1 VTTLAPHAAQLER
14 LRPVTAA
21 VVASRR
27 KRAFDIGAASL
38 ALLAFLP
45 LLLLIALAIW
55 VEGGGPILF
64 RQQRTGLNG
73 RPFRIFKF
81 RTMRVMEDAGPVTQA
96 TRGDARITPLGGLL
110 RKLSLDELPQLL
122 NILAGDMSVV
132 GPRPHALSHD
142 QAWASVVPG
151 YAARFRA
158 RPGLTGR
165 AQVLGYRGE
174 ITSPEGLAAR
184 IAADNAYID
193 SWSFGADLAV
203 VARTVPLMFGD
214 SRAF

>member
-1 VTTLAPHAAQLER
+1 MLAPSAAKVGR
-14 LRPVTAA
+14 FGPATPP
-21 VVASRR
+21 VVASQR
-27 KRAFDIGAASL
+27 KRTFDITTAGL

-45 LLLLIALAIW
+45 LLVLIALAIW
-55 VEGGGPILF
+55 LEDGGPVLF
-64 RQQRTGLNG
+64 RQRRTGLNG
-73 RPFRIFKF
+73 RPFRIYKF
-81 RTMRVMEDAGPVTQA
+81 RTMRVMEDGGAVTQA
-96 TRGDARITPLGGLL
+96 KRGDTRVTRLGRLL

-142 QAWASVVPG
+142 QAWAGVVPG
-151 YAARFRA
+151 YAARFRT

-174 ITSPEGLAAR
+174 ITSPEALAAR

-193 SWSFGADLAV
+193 TWSFRADLAL
-203 VARTVPLMFGD
+203 VARTAPLLFGD
-214 SRAF
+214 QRAF

>member
-1 VTTLAPHAAQLER
+1 MLAPSAAQAER
-14 LRPVTAA
+14 LRTMTAP

-27 KRAFDIGAASL
+27 KRAFDLTAACV
-38 ALLAFLP
+38 ALLVFLP

-55 VEGGGPILF
+55 LDDGGPILF

-73 RPFRIFKF
+73 RPFRIYKF
-81 RTMRVMEDAGPVTQA
+81 RTMRVMEDGGAVTQA
-96 TRGDARITPLGGLL
+96 TRGDARITRVGGLL

-122 NILAGDMSVV
+122 NILIGDMSVV

-142 QAWASVVPG
+142 QAWAGVVPG

-174 ITSPEGLAAR
+174 ITSPELLAAR
-184 IAADNAYID
+184 ITADNAYID
-193 SWSFGADLAV
+193 TWSFSADLAL
-203 VARTVPLMFGD
+203 VARTLPLMFGD
-214 SRAF
+214 DQAF

>member
-1 VTTLAPHAAQLER
+1 MLAPGATQVER
-14 LRPVTAA
+14 SRPVMAP

-27 KRAFDIGAASL
+27 KRAFDVTAAGL

-55 VEGGGPILF
+55 LEGGGPILF

-73 RPFRIFKF
+73 RPFRIYKF

-96 TRGDARITPLGGLL
+96 KRGDARITPLGGVL

-142 QAWASVVPG
+142 QAWAGVVPG

-165 AQVLGYRGE
+165 AQVQGYRGE
-174 ITSPEGLAAR
+174 ITSPEVLAAR

-193 SWSFGADLAV
+193 TWSFRTDLAL
-203 VARTVPLMFGD
+203 VARTVPLLFGD
-214 SRAF
+214 AQAF

>member
-1 VTTLAPHAAQLER
+1 MLAPFAAE
-14 LRPVTAA
+14 AA
-21 VVASRR
+21 SACLATPSVVASRR
-27 KRAFDIGAASL
+27 KRAFDLSAAGL

-45 LLLLIALAIW
+45 LLLLIAVAIRL
-55 VEGGGPILF
+55 EGGGPVLF

-73 RPFRIFKF
+73 RAFRIYKF
-81 RTMRVMEDAGPVTQA
+81 RTMRVMEDGGAMAQA
-96 TRGDARITPLGGLL
+96 TRGDARVTKVGGIL

-142 QAWASVVPG
+142 QAWAGAVPG

-165 AQVLGYRGE
+165 AQVLGFRGE
-174 ITSPEGLAAR
+174 ITSTELLAAR

-193 SWSFGADLAV
+193 AWSFRTDLAL
-203 VARTVPLMFGD
+203 VARTVPLLLGD
-214 SRAF
+214 QRAF

>member
-1 VTTLAPHAAQLER
+1 MLAPSAGKVER
-14 LRPVTAA
+14 HGLATAP

-27 KRAFDIGAASL
+27 KRAFDIAAAGL

-45 LLLLIALAIW
+45 LLLLIAVVIW
-55 VEGGGPILF
+55 LDDGGPVLF
-64 RQQRTGLNG
+64 RQRRTGLNG
-73 RPFRIFKF
+73 RPFRIYKF
-81 RTMRVMEDAGPVTQA
+81 RTMRVMEDGGAIAQA
-96 TRGDARITPLGGLL
+96 TRGDARVTRLGGLL

-142 QAWASVVPG
+142 QAWAGVVPG

-174 ITSPEGLAAR
+174 ITSPEALAAR

-193 SWSFGADLAV
+193 TWSFRADLALV
-203 VARTVPLMFGD
+203 VRTAPLLFGD
-214 SRAF
+214 QQAF